1 MLQVIFSMHF
11 SVFAIPA
18 KIASL
23 QKALSIPTKRPEVTQ
38 NVGELSSEK
47 QTSFL

>member
-1 MLQVIFSMHF
+1 MHF
-11 SVFAIPA
+11 SEFAIPA

-23 QKALSIPTKRPEVTQ
+23 QNTLSVPTEKPEVTQ